1 MQARAKLGAV
11 KDDCPKSPQ
20 TDCYAV
26 SSYAQ
31 EINMQRF
38 LLTTAFV
45 LAAGTASA
53 ATLTFEGMNAFDTT
67 ITSEGY
73 DWSFTASG
81 WGVFTASFIANF
93 SGMVTNGTGA
103 LVAAGDRGDSARTT
117 MTQSGGGVF
126 SVQSLSAASSYLYAT
141 NTLQLL
147 GVQQGGGMVS
157 TTLTLGTAFADFT
170 LSGFS
175 NLVSLTFASGNS
187 GSFYATGFTLDNV
200 KVNEVPAVPV
210 PAALPLLL
218 AGIGGL
224 VALKRRKA

>member
-1 MQARAKLGAV
+1 
-11 KDDCPKSPQ
+11 
-20 TDCYAV
+20 
-26 SSYAQ
+26 
-31 EINMQRF
+31 MQRF

-53 ATLTFEGMNAFDTT
+53 ATLTFEGTNAFDST

-73 DWSFTASG
+73 DWAFSASG
-81 WGVFTASFIANF
+81 WGILTASYITYFPN
-93 SGMVTNGTGA
+93 MVTNGTGA
-103 LVAAGDRGDSARTT
+103 LVAAGDQNGTPRTT
-117 MTQSGGGVF
+117 MTQSSGGVF

-141 NTLQLL
+141 NTLQLS